1 MAAKI
6 KNFVPCDGW
15 YYTATGSREEPIVFK
30 LAGWATLEDEG
41 TVVGMISASDV
52 TTDDNVARL
61 ATPPPIRG
69 RYLPEE
75 LLTDEQKAAAKRG

>member
-41 TVVGMISASDV
+41 TVVGMISALS
-52 TTDDNVARL
+52 TTTSN
-61 ATPPPIRG
+61 
-69 RYLPEE
+69 
-75 LLTDEQKAAAKRG
+75 